1 MSVIRYWLK
10 FIALDNRK
18 SSKIV
23 YDMMLNDQI
32 MYPNVNNWASR
43 VKRILENLGF
53 NFVWLN
59 QGVGCPKAFLKVFS
73 QRVRDNF
80 MQTWQTKLN
89 DSTRASIY
97 TFFFR
102 NSVLISILT

>member
-1 MSVIRYWLK
+1 
-10 FIALDNRK
+10 
-18 SSKIV
+18 
-23 YDMMLNDQI
+23 MMLNDQI

-89 DSTRASIY
+89 DLTRASIY